1 MLQPNSLPEMSDIL
15 VHFIH
20 IKKIQTMKEQNSNFT
35 KLTLSIIDVFTHI
48 INTK

>member
-1 MLQPNSLPEMSDIL
+1 MLRPNSHPEMSDIL

-20 IKKIQTMKEQNSNFT
+20 IKIQTMKEQNSNFT